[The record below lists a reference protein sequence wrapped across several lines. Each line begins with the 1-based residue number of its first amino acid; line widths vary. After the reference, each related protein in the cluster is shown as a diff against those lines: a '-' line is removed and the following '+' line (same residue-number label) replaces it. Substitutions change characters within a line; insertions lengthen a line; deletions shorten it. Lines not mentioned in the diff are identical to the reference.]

1 MEMDLMFLRNVLM
14 NGRSR
19 IQIQTQNGVNM
30 KHWDTAHNAIGHHL
44 QVGTI
49 SYAEL
54 TMTKLRTQSRCIL
67 YHFYSLSFYF
77 MTYDRIIY
85 TTGYRVSSLSQ
96 HKAGGY
102 KSAILRG
109 YPDVLACFQS
119 GQIQFK
125 KYIFKNQEI
134 CSKIGTRNIKIEEDM
149 PMSQILKHKVGNP
162 QNT

>member
-1 MEMDLMFLRNVLM
+1 MEMDLMFLRNVLT

-49 SYAEL
+49 SFAEL
-54 TMTKLRTQSRCIL
+54 TMTKLRIQSRCIL

-85 TTGYRVSSLSQ
+85 TTGYRVSSLSW

-109 YPDVLACFQS
+109 YLDVLACLDHSKWANSIQTSFKSLRLRKLLDQS
-119 GQIQFK
+119 VLA
-125 KYIFKNQEI
+125 Y
-134 CSKIGTRNIKIEEDM
+134 
-149 PMSQILKHKVGNP
+149 
-162 QNT
+162 